1 MLVPK
6 KQYLTPQEYLYL
18 ERKNEWRSEYCNG
31 EMYAMSGASWT
42 HNIIVNN
49 IAFELTNQ
57 LKGRPCYVLVS
68 DMRVKVTKT
77 GLYAY
82 PDVIAICGEAILEDE
97 YVDTL
102 LNPVVI
108 VEVLSKSTEAYD
120 RGAKFDHYRAIE
132 SLQEYVLVS
141 QDKFLIECYSRQ
153 SDNQWLLS
161 IANKSAD
168 SITLPSIQCSLTLTK
183 VYDRVDAINP
193 TST

>member
-1 MLVPK
+1 MLAQK

-18 ERKNEWRSEYCNG
+18 ERKNKWKSEYFNG
-31 EMYAMSGASWT
+31 EMYAMSGASLA

-57 LKGRPCYVLVS
+57 LKGRHCYVLVS
-68 DMRVKVTKT
+68 DMRVKVNKT

-102 LNPVVI
+102 VNPVVI

-141 QDKFLIECYSRQ
+141 QDKFFIECYSRQ

-161 IANKSAD
+161 IASKSAD
-168 SITLPSIQCSLTLTK
+168 SITLPSVKCSLTLTK
-183 VYDRVDAINP
+183 VYDKVDALNP
-193 TST
+193 IF

>member
-1 MLVPK
+1 
-6 KQYLTPQEYLYL
+6 
-18 ERKNEWRSEYCNG
+18 
-31 EMYAMSGASWT
+31 
-42 HNIIVNN
+42 
-49 IAFELTNQ
+49 
-57 LKGRPCYVLVS
+57 
-68 DMRVKVTKT
+68 MRVKVNKT

-108 VEVLSKSTEAYD
+108 AEVLSKSTEAYD

-141 QDKFLIECYSRQ
+141 QDTFLIKCYSRQ
-153 SDNQWLLS
+153 SNDQWLLS

-168 SITLPSIQCSLTLTK
+168 TITLSSVHCSLNLTK
-183 VYDRVDAINP
+183 VYDKVDALNP
-193 TST
+193 IFKPGA